1 MTLRI
6 DEDRWPIAKLI
17 FTDKNGTDEMQSAIR
32 CYQRLFLRSQRFAV
46 ISDARTAPPPA
57 LSDMRV
63 FSAFCKQY
71 EADFKRLCAG
81 VAFVLPG
88 GVLMRMAIRTLMQL
102 VDPPFPRHVC
112 TEVTEAEQW
121 CREQLNL

>member
-1 MTLRI
+1 MFK
-6 DEDRWPIAKLI
+6 DEREAFAKLI
-17 FTDKNGTDEMQSAIR
+17 FTDKNGTDEMQGAIR
-32 CYQRLFLRSQRFAV
+32 YYQRLFLRSQPFTIV
-46 ISDARTAPPPA
+46 SDARAAPSPA
-57 LSDMRV
+57 FSDMRV
-63 FSAFCKQY
+63 FSAFCKQH

-102 VDPPFPRHVC
+102 VDPPFPKHVC

-121 CREQLNL
+121 CREQLKL